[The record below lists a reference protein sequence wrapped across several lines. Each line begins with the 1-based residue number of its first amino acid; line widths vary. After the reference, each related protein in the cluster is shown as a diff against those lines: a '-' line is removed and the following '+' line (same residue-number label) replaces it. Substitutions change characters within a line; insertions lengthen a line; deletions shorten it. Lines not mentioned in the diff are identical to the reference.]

1 MKKNYFKPEAELV
14 DVRID
19 AYILSNS
26 VGITDTPTGPKDA
39 EQSRGE
45 WGDFWKKWFPV
56 DNACCNGR
64 VMVGLR
70 MAGVV

>member
-1 MKKNYFKPEAELV
+1 MIMKKNYFKPEAELV

-45 WGDFWKKWFPV
+45 WGDFWKK
-56 DNACCNGR
+56 
-64 VMVGLR
+64 
-70 MAGVV
+70 